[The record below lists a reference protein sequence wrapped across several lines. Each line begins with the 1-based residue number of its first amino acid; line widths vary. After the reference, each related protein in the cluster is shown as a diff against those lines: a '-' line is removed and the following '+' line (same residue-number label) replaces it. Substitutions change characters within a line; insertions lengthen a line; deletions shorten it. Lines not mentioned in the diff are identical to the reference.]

1 MIVTATLTSAAT
13 PTFPGIPGFSWNLLA
28 DVRYM
33 WSFPFMVNAFR
44 AGGIVAVVAGL
55 IGWFMV
61 LRRQTFAGHTLS
73 VVAFPGAAGATLLGV
88 SAAYGYFAFCVAAA
102 VVIATATAGRQTG
115 GLAAES
121 ALTGTVQA
129 FALAC
134 GLLFVALYQGFLNGT
149 TALLFGSFL
158 GITAAQVAVLAAVG
172 AAAIAVLALAGR
184 PLLFASVDPD
194 VARARGVPVR
204 GLSVA
209 FLVLLGAAVAEAA
222 QITGALLVFA
232 LLVMPAATAQR
243 LTARP
248 LPGLALTVVIGWVV
262 TWAALTAAFYTRYPI
277 GFYVTS
283 FAFACYVATQAISGR
298 LPLRARGSPPGTARG
313 QAGVTAGWRPA

>member
-1 MIVTATLTSAAT
+1 MTAVASLTDAGT
-13 PTFPGIPGFSWNLLA
+13 PGFSWNLVA
-28 DVRYM
+28 DLHYM

-44 AGGIVAVVAGL
+44 AGIIVAVMAGL

-88 SAAYGYFAFCVAAA
+88 SAAYGYFAFCLAAA
-102 VVIATATAGRQTG
+102 AVIATATRGRHTS

-158 GITAAQVAVLAAVG
+158 GITGSQVAVLAAV
-172 AAAIAVLALAGR
+172 ALLALAVLAVIGR
-184 PLLFASVDPD
+184 PLLFASIDPD
-194 VARARGVPVR
+194 VALARGVPVR
-204 GLSVA
+204 GLSIA

-248 LPGLALTVVIGWVV
+248 LQSLVLTVAIGWVV
-262 TWAALTAAFYTRYPI
+262 TWAALTAAYYSPYPI

-283 FAFACYVATQAISGR
+283 FAFACYVAAQVAGGR
-298 LPLRARGSPPGTARG
+298 LPLLRAWFARKRL
-313 QAGVTAGWRPA
+313 AGRPA